1 MKKTLL
7 SGIAALL
14 LATGAANASAVWY
27 LKCGKVY
34 AQASIHEKGKDKLDW
49 YFNTPPHRFKFK
61 EGKNVTDSRV
71 NGKRC
76 REIEPAEYTE
86 ATQ

>member
-1 MKKTLL
+1 MKKLL
-7 SGIAALL
+7 LTGIAALF
-14 LATGAANASAVWY
+14 LATGTAHASAVLY

-49 YFNTPPHRFKFK
+49 YFNTPPRRLRL
-61 EGKNVTDSRV
+61 ERGKTVESSRV